1 MVPDIPIACSLSDPE
16 LREREATVL
25 RTFAAHVRGVE
36 ARPDGYLIELEPT
49 DEAIAAATAVIVAE
63 RLCCPFLHFDLTVD
77 APGKRAQLAL
87 SGPPGT
93 REFLATWLE
102 PRIGPTGT
110 PNTRDAKTAAPRQE
124 R

>member
-63 RLCCPFLHFDLTVD
+63 RLCCPFLRFDLTVD
-77 APGKRAQLAL
+77 APGETRAAGAER
-87 SGPPGT
+87 SAGHA
-93 REFLATWLE
+93 RV
-102 PRIGPTGT
+102 PRDVVRAARRPRRAHRRC
-110 PNTRDAKTAAPRQE
+110 PVNTAP
-124 R
+124 

>member
-1 MVPDIPIACSLSDPE
+1 MAPDIPIACSLSDPE

-25 RTFAAHVRGVE
+25 AAFGGHIRGVE
-36 ARPDGYLIELEPT
+36 ARSDGYVIELEPT
-49 DEAIAAATAVIVAE
+49 DEAIATATALIVAE
-63 RLCCPFLHFDLTVD
+63 RRCCPFLRFDLTVD

-102 PRIGPTGT
+102 PRAARVERTGG
-110 PNTRDAKTAAPRQE
+110 AQ
-124 R
+124 

>member
-63 RLCCPFLHFDLTVD
+63 RMFL
-77 APGKRAQLAL
+77 P
-87 SGPPGT
+87 
-93 REFLATWLE
+93 TWLE
-102 PRIGPTGT
+102 PRAARAGRTGG
-110 PNTRDAKTAAPRQE
+110 AQ
-124 R
+124 